1 MYPKGLILFIWTE
14 RFQMF
19 LPLKTV
25 SMHQDICNEICL
37 FSPYS
42 KSISYALLLLHI
54 YYMKKMGI
62 VVLPSMSN
70 STIILCND
78 KPLDEC
84 FSIVYSPES
93 FFVALLS
100 INVPFVKNV
109 ERLLYSSFIFS
120 KE

>member
-1 MYPKGLILFIWTE
+1 
-14 RFQMF
+14 
-19 LPLKTV
+19 
-25 SMHQDICNEICL
+25 
-37 FSPYS
+37 
-42 KSISYALLLLHI
+42 
-54 YYMKKMGI
+54 MKKMGI